1 MKVTINEKIE
11 TIDNKIKQNKA
22 EYNLDRQSAE
32 ISPLSS
38 GNVSKYQFLTGKD
51 VLPEKEL
58 LEEAGTMKRFEY
70 SLLHKELKAQTDITK
85 RQYQKLYN
93 TYEPEKIITKE
104 NPTLSKYNRPNLIYD
119 CKYSFYPYYNIKN
132 FNSIFLTS
140 KYPFYWE
147 LIKFNSLNPQK
158 ERTKEEK
165 KDTMYNNASGLH
177 NEYQERYFN

>member
-1 MKVTINEKIE
+1 M
-11 TIDNKIKQNKA
+11 
-22 EYNLDRQSAE
+22 
-32 ISPLSS
+32 
-38 GNVSKYQFLTGKD
+38 TGKD

-58 LEEAGTMKRFEY
+58 LEEAGIMKRFEY

-119 CKYSFYPYYNIKN
+119 CKYSFYPYYKIKN
-132 FNSIFLTS
+132 FNSIFLMS
-140 KYPFYWE
+140 KYPILFSFYWE

-158 ERTKEEK
+158 ERTKEK
-165 KDTMYNNASGLH
+165 KETMYNNASGLY
-177 NEYQERYFN
+177 NEYQERDFD

>member
-1 MKVTINEKIE
+1 MKVAINEKIE

-22 EYNLDRQSAE
+22 EYNLDRQTAE

-38 GNVSKYQFLTGKD
+38 GNVSKYQFWTGKD

-58 LEEAGTMKRFEY
+58 LEQAGTMKRFEY

-93 TYEPEKIITKE
+93 TYESEKIITKE

-140 KYPFYWE
+140 KYPILFSFYWK

-158 ERTKEEK
+158 ARAKEK
-165 KDTMYNNASGLH
+165 KKRLYIIMHQD
-177 NEYQERYFN
+177 

>member
-58 LEEAGTMKRFEY
+58 LEEAGTIMSNELCLSRKTLVTAFIAI
-70 SLLHKELKAQTDITK
+70 SALH
-85 RQYQKLYN
+85 
-93 TYEPEKIITKE
+93 E
-104 NPTLSKYNRPNLIYD
+104 NHFTCS
-119 CKYSFYPYYNIKN
+119 
-132 FNSIFLTS
+132 
-140 KYPFYWE
+140 
-147 LIKFNSLNPQK
+147 
-158 ERTKEEK
+158 
-165 KDTMYNNASGLH
+165 
-177 NEYQERYFN
+177 